1 MLGEDTEYDETNVE
15 GWEMEDD
22 DAHSAT
28 ITQDKKAPAKYLDTG
43 LLSRRTQRQRRGNGS
58 RNGDG

>member
-22 DAHSAT
+22 DVT
-28 ITQDKKAPAKYLDTG
+28 LPQ
-43 LLSRRTQRQRRGNGS
+43 SRRTRKLLLNIWILGF
-58 RNGDG
+58 